1 MRKAFVLMTAVVMSV
16 VMVVPAGAATSEKSN
31 AQNFDTEVVEPGF
44 GTLKRNADNVEIDVH
59 LRDLTAGNAVTV
71 WAVIFNTPEFCEDG
85 AGSPGPCDGDDVFP
99 GGPANAAVIWSG
111 IGGVVNRGGNFN
123 GLSTIGEGD
132 DGAPGQILFGN
143 LADAEGAEIHFIV
156 QDHGEAS
163 DDAATLLLQTT
174 TFQGGCNT
182 TCVDIQFIAFK

>member
-16 VMVVPAGAATSEKSN
+16 VMVVPAGAAASEKSN

-44 GTLKRNADNVEIDVH
+44 GTLKRNADSVEIDVH

-71 WAVIFNTPEFCEDG
+71 WAVIFNTP
-85 AGSPGPCDGDDVFP
+85 AGCDGPCDGGDLGNPDADP
-99 GGPANAAVIWSG
+99 AVIWSG

-123 GLSTIGEGD
+123 GFSTIGEGD
-132 DGAPGQILFGN
+132 GGAPGQILFGN
-143 LADAEGAEIHFIV
+143 LADAEGAEIHFVV
-156 QDHGEAS
+156 QDHGAAS
-163 DDAATLLLQTT
+163 DDAATLLEQTT
-174 TFQGGCNT
+174 MSQGGCPPN

>member
-1 MRKAFVLMTAVVMSV
+1 MRRVSILLMAIATSFAMVL
-16 VMVVPAGAATSEKSN
+16 PAGAAASEKSN
-31 AQNFDTEVVEPGF
+31 AQNFDTGVVEPGF
-44 GTLKRNADNVEIDVH
+44 GTHKRNADSVEIDVH

-71 WAVIFNTPEFCEDG
+71 WAVIFNTPAGCE
-85 AGSPGPCDGDDVFP
+85 GPCDGGDVFP

-111 IGGVVNRGGNFN
+111 IGGVVNSGGNFN
-123 GLSTIGEGD
+123 GSSTIGETPA
-132 DGAPGQILFGN
+132 GAPGQILFGY
-143 LADAEGAEIHFIV
+143 LADAEGAEIHYVV

-174 TFQGGCNT
+174 TFFGGCPPN